1 MRTRRERNP
10 ATQMIIG
17 LFVIGIGLLFLL
29 DNLGWL
35 DLDFTLH
42 ILPTVL
48 IGAGILKMMQTRTAG
63 GAIVGGGLIL
73 FGGVILLQ
81 EMGFIHRLAHAVAA
95 ADDLA
100 GLSVVFKSARQ
111 RLVEDGA
118 SAGQG

>member
-1 MRTRRERNP
+1 
-10 ATQMIIG
+10 MIIG

-48 IGAGILKMMQTRTAG
+48 IGAGILKLQTRTAG

-81 EMGFIHRLAHAVAA
+81 EMGIIQRLAHAVAA
-95 ADDLA
+95 ADDSGRA
-100 GLSVVFKSARQ
+100 VGRVQIGTGSPCSKMAHQS
-111 RLVEDGA
+111 
-118 SAGQG
+118 GQG